1 MRVLVRALL
10 KGAGVSPSGLHQT
23 SPWKEGVRCFF
34 FSLFFTLKDADSLP
48 SFYQLFKQED
58 SGRGSLLS
66 AHTLSP
72 TVILQHRFVCSLRG
86 RLTDPPQLLGHH
98 GV

>member
-1 MRVLVRALL
+1 MRVLGRALL
-10 KGAGVSPSGLHQT
+10 KGAGVSPSGLQQT

-34 FSLFFTLKDADSLP
+34 SSFFIVKDADSLP

-72 TVILQHRFVCSLRG
+72 TIILQHRFVCSLCG

-98 GV
+98 SV